1 MWAGKGKPRVS
12 LQPSMEAGQARAGSI
27 LGVALACVAVGSKNE
42 KRALCSAKWQAKV
55 GDLSTG
61 QFHQRY

>member
-27 LGVALACVAVGSKNE
+27 LGVALACVAAGSKNE

-61 QFHQRY
+61 QFHQGY

>member
-27 LGVALACVAVGSKNE
+27 LGVALACVAACSKNE

>member
-27 LGVALACVAVGSKNE
+27 LGVALACDAAGSKNE